1 MQCNVSN
8 KLKSNLHFA
17 ILYSFVSLHFKSCN
31 KTKNYGL
38 LALLQFED
46 TSWLFKRKC
55 MRYGAACKKAYIC
68 ESPAQAEKSAAIR
81 WEGVWWGGAKKIL
94 RLRSAQFSPPLQ
106 GEPARRLEKTNM
118 KLRVMAERPNRVL
131 PRIGEE
137 LLSIK
142 QRRIFKHLSNEVLRA
157 TEKIRFKAK
166 IPWRIPWIPVN
177 TLDDASACGT

>member
-1 MQCNVSN
+1 M
-8 KLKSNLHFA
+8 
-17 ILYSFVSLHFKSCN
+17 
-31 KTKNYGL
+31 
-38 LALLQFED
+38 
-46 TSWLFKRKC
+46 
-55 MRYGAACKKAYIC
+55 
-68 ESPAQAEKSAAIR
+68 
-81 WEGVWWGGAKKIL
+81 

-166 IPWRIPWIPVN
+166 IP
-177 TLDDASACGT
+177 